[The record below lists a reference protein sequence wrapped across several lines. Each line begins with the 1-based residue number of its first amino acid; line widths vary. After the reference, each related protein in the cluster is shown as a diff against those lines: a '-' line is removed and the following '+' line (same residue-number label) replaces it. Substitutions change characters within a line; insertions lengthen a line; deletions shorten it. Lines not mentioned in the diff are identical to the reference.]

1 MALTARKAENDR
13 RHHEKLDRLVIQPY
27 KNQGAAIRAAA
38 EASGKSVQKYI
49 LDAIGAQ
56 MEKDGLEYPAP
67 EKSGEEGD
75 NRG

>member
-49 LDAIGAQ
+49 LDAISVQ
-56 MEKDGLEYPAP
+56 MEKDGLEYPVP
-67 EKSGEEGD
+67 EKSGEEG
-75 NRG
+75 GQ